1 MVAHH
6 CHSRKKT
13 SRAKR
18 KRLTAKF
25 LRCREDIFF
34 SFFFCH
40 EVILFAVRLFFLP
53 WGYSF
58 CLEVILFAMSHFL
71 FAVRLFI
78 LPWGFSF
85 CPEVSLF
92 AARFFFLPWGF
103 PFCPQVTSFPVTVGW
118 ATIPLKFCSRVLIF
132 FNMWVFVRTSTNF
145 AHLVSLHYILTK
157 EIVDWPVPK
166 TLDIFVC
173 QTSENKAF
181 KTHHSVTVV
190 RGKEQEHNLISSPV
204 STLFVRSAE
213 HYDHSNN
220 MGRNKS

>member
-1 MVAHH
+1 MKSDFVEYPHYPIACCFPHLCMVAHH

-58 CLEVILFAMSHFL
+58 CHESFSFCREAFHFALRFL
-71 FAVRLFI
+71 F

-85 CPEVSLF
+85 CCEVFLF
-92 AARFFFLPWGF
+92 ALRFSFLPAGYFFSRHSWLGHHTF
-103 PFCPQVTSFPVTVGW
+103 KILFTSLDFFQHVGIR
-118 ATIPLKFCSRVLIF
+118 A
-132 FNMWVFVRTSTNF
+132 N
-145 AHLVSLHYILTK
+145 
-157 EIVDWPVPK
+157 
-166 TLDIFVC
+166 
-173 QTSENKAF
+173 
-181 KTHHSVTVV
+181 
-190 RGKEQEHNLISSPV
+190 
-204 STLFVRSAE
+204 
-213 HYDHSNN
+213 
-220 MGRNKS
+220 